1 MNDRI
6 FFDFGS
12 FLSFFQSQSSEVTV
26 VLSICDEDRFF
37 IGNLLFQDNF
47 LSLDGENLTDE
58 RFLSETENYGLFASN
73 RNIVIYKA
81 DSLSHSVNEMV
92 MSYLGNPNPYIR
104 LLIFV
109 SKKELYDDFIRY
121 TEKGVFLDLFTEK
134 PYDRDKRVLLFF
146 RKFLK
151 SQGVETT
158 EEVLKEFMSSGYGMD
173 RLSLLKELEKLVC
186 FLGVKKK
193 LEKTDLRLLFTETN
207 RKGIWDFK
215 DSILKRKLSTS
226 LFILNYLLMDKYE
239 DPLGII
245 AFLRNQM
252 LFGIRLLDE
261 KNFQDKRIHLFKG
274 YGLPSLKKA
283 LTHLFYAEEN
293 LKSGFKLPLVVME
306 SLTFRLT
313 S

>member
-1 MNDRI
+1 
-6 FFDFGS
+6 
-12 FLSFFQSQSSEVTV
+12 
-26 VLSICDEDRFF
+26 
-37 IGNLLFQDNF
+37 
-47 LSLDGENLTDE
+47 
-58 RFLSETENYGLFASN
+58 
-73 RNIVIYKA
+73 
-81 DSLSHSVNEMV
+81 
-92 MSYLGNPNPYIR
+92 
-104 LLIFV
+104 
-109 SKKELYDDFIRY
+109 
-121 TEKGVFLDLFTEK
+121 
-134 PYDRDKRVLLFF
+134 
-146 RKFLK
+146 
-151 SQGVETT
+151 
-158 EEVLKEFMSSGYGMD
+158 
-173 RLSLLKELEKLVC
+173 
-186 FLGVKKK
+186 
-193 LEKTDLRLLFTETN
+193 
-207 RKGIWDFK
+207 KGIWDFR